1 MLIIINLVL
10 LLNHTSKSHLLYV
23 LPTIVI
29 DIKFF
34 SNIIIVSLQ
43 KLLISSFFENLTF
56 YFIQAGAQGM
66 KSATS
71 VSSKFR
77 KLTNNFRT

>member
-10 LLNHTSKSHLLYV
+10 LLNHTSKSHLLLYV

-71 VSSKFR
+71 VSSKF
-77 KLTNNFRT
+77 